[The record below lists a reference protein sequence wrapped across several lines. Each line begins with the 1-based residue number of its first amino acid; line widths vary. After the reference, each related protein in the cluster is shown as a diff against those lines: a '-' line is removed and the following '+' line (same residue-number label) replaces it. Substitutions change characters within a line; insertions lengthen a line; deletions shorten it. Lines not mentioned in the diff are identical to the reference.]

1 MVRGEKNAYVVVV
14 VVVVQRCALRCVSE
28 LVDVMNKMR
37 VFVFGSWEVNERWLC
52 LCVCVCGCV
61 CVCLCITEKLFLL
74 QIV

>member
-52 LCVCVCGCV
+52 V
-61 CVCLCITEKLFLL
+61 
-74 QIV
+74 